1 MATLRKHEGFPFS
14 SLYKITGVVS
24 AHGMTPFAHALI
36 RWFTANARPLPW
48 RATYDPYHVWLAEVM
63 AQQTQMDRVV
73 PYFTRFVCQIPH
85 IPALAAAPEALVL
98 KLWEGLGYYRRAHH
112 LMACARVLCQD
123 FGGELPRHPQLL
135 RRLPGIGPYVAA
147 AIASIAYNQDVPVVD
162 ANVLRVVARLRA
174 IRAPITAADTRQTVE
189 TFCREH
195 LPPGQARLFNQG
207 LMELGA
213 LVCTPRQP
221 RCHTCP
227 VAPQCRA
234 AQDGTTQDLPV
245 RPPRLQVIRI
255 TMATGLIW
263 HQGRVLVQK
272 RRMDDVWG
280 GLWEF
285 PGGVVEAGERP
296 EAAVCREIA
305 EETGL
310 TVEAP
315 QPLGV
320 FRHSYMQY
328 RVTLHAF
335 AVHLVSD
342 PNHLTLTEAE
352 TARWATWDEVRA
364 LPFPAGHRK
373 LVQALSRKQAH
384 PHRD

>member
-1 MATLRKHEGFPFS
+1 MTL
-14 SLYKITGVVS
+14 
-24 AHGMTPFAHALI
+24 FAHALVH
-36 RWFTANARPLPW
+36 WFTKNARPLPW
-48 RATYDPYHVWLAEVM
+48 RTTYAPYHVWLAEIM

-73 PYFTRFVCQIPH
+73 PYFTRFVAQIPH
-85 IPALAAAPEALVL
+85 IPALAAAPEPLVL

-112 LMACARVLCQD
+112 LMACARILCQD
-123 FGGELPRHPQLL
+123 FDGKLPSHPQLL

-147 AIASIAYNQDVPVVD
+147 AIASIAYNQDIPVVD
-162 ANVLRVVARLRA
+162 ANVLRVVTRFQGIAT
-174 IRAPITAADTRQTVE
+174 PITTTDTRQTVE
-189 TFCREH
+189 AFCHEH
-195 LPPGQARLFNQG
+195 LPSGQARFFNQG

-221 RCHTCP
+221 CCHQCP

-234 AQDGTTQDLPV
+234 AKNGTAQDLPV
-245 RPPRLQVIRI
+245 RPPRPQVVRI

-263 HQGRVLVQK
+263 HQGLVLVQK
-272 RRMDDVWG
+272 RRLDDVWG

-285 PGGVVEAGERP
+285 PGGVVEPGERP

-315 QPLGV
+315 RPLGV

-335 AVHLVSD
+335 TVRLTSD
-342 PNHLTLTEAE
+342 PSRITLTEAE
-352 TARWATWDEVRA
+352 TARWATWEEVRT

-373 LVQALSRKQAH
+373 LVEALSHQQICS
-384 PHRD
+384 PHG